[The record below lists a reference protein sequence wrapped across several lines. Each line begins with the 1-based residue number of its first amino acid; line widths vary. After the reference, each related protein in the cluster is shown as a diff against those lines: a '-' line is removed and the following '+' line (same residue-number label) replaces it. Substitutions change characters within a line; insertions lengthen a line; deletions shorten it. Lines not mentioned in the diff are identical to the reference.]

1 MTLKVA
7 DKNVFEILDEFHNA
21 GTRISK
27 TEVLHEHKG
36 HKPLYYILKWN
47 FDEKLK
53 STIPPGTP
61 PFNKEPQDG
70 PSISNLWNYLK
81 HFPMFVESSVSA
93 KMHPTKRERL
103 FIEML
108 EAVEIQEAEVICL
121 AKDGK
126 LENSKWKGLT
136 PALVSSAWPE
146 LDITNKA
153 LAEPE
158 PEISSEDKITE
169 LLARADEL
177 KAKSKDFNVE
187 AKKLVEEAKKLA

>member
-1 MTLKVA
+1 MALRIA

-27 TEVLHEHKG
+27 IEVLQEHKG
-36 HKPLYYILKWN
+36 HTPLSYILKWN
-47 FDEKLK
+47 FDEKLE
-53 STIPPGTP
+53 SVIPPGTP
-61 PFNKEPQDG
+61 PFNDEEQDG
-70 PSISNLWNYLK
+70 PSVSNLWNYLK
-81 HFPMFVESSVSA
+81 HFPIFVRSAQSV
-93 KMHPTKRERL
+93 KMHPLKRERL

-108 EAVEIQEAEVICL
+108 EAIEIQEAEVVCL

-136 PALVSSAWPE
+136 LSLVNQALPE
-146 LDITNKA
+146 LGIINAA

-158 PEISSEDKITE
+158 PEMSNDEKVAE

-177 KAKSKDFNVE
+177 KVKAKEMNTE
-187 AKKLVEEAKKLA
+187 AKKLVAEAKKLA